1 MLRVCL
7 TITET
12 AHRFRREL
20 SGATAVEYGLLVAG
34 VSLVVGIAMAA
45 IGIDMK
51 QVYEDVAALLS

>member
-34 VSLVVGIAMAA
+34 VSLVVGIAMAV
-45 IGIDMK
+45 ISIDMK